1 MMTQQHERPTDAPP
15 RLDWNREVQE
25 LITLLVEAVLTQP
38 DSEKKRVLDE
48 SIAPLFRALL
58 TMKKVSGIGLI
69 WMALIGSGYR
79 DYAQQLSPHE
89 AWRNQDNRA
98 EAPGSFAVAAAPKET
113 SDVA

>member
-1 MMTQQHERPTDAPP
+1 MTQHGETPTDAPP
-15 RLDWNREVQE
+15 HLDWNREAQE

-48 SIAPLFRALL
+48 AIAPLFRALL

-89 AWRNQDNRA
+89 VWRNKYNRA
-98 EAPGSFAVAAAPKET
+98 EAPGSVDVAAAAKEI